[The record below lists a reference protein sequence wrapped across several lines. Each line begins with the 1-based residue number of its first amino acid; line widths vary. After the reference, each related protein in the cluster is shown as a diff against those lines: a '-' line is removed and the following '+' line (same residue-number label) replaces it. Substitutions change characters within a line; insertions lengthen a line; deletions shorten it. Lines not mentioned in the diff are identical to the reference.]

1 MHLHDVGG
9 GGVGGYGDDLH
20 DVGGGRV
27 GGYGEVRMLE
37 GVLRVIVKSEERKE
51 G

>member
-9 GGVGGYGDDLH
+9 GGVGGYG
-20 DVGGGRV
+20 
-27 GGYGEVRMLE
+27 EVRVLE
-37 GVLRVIVKSEERKE
+37 GVLGVIVKSEERKE